1 MIIELYV
8 YHSAQFQYSAFEAK
22 KKNVFNFVEIKFS
35 YFSSI
40 VVLVL
45 YLRILCKI
53 QYYERLH
60 IF

>member
-40 VVLVL
+40 FSVISKNPL
-45 YLRILCKI
+45 
-53 QYYERLH
+53 
-60 IF
+60 

>member
-1 MIIELYV
+1 MIIGLYM

-22 KKNVFNFVEIKFS
+22 KKVFNFVEIKFS

-45 YLRILCKI
+45 YLRIFCKI

-60 IF
+60 FF

>member
-22 KKNVFNFVEIKFS
+22 KKVFNFVEIKFS

-40 VVLVL
+40 FSVISKNPL
-45 YLRILCKI
+45 
-53 QYYERLH
+53 
-60 IF
+60 